1 MKQILSTL
9 LLSLFLSTGL
19 LSCGG
24 GNERSEEIVAP
35 PTQAELNK
43 PAATVADLGNF
54 DKENTLY
61 LDLKTGRV
69 VIKLRPD
76 LAPNHVARI
85 KKLTKAGFYNGL
97 KFHRVIAGFMVQ
109 TGDPRGNGSGGS
121 KYPDLKAEFTSTP
134 FTKGTVGA
142 ARSAS
147 PDSANSQ
154 FYIMLGRSA
163 HLDNKY
169 TVWGE
174 VVQGMEFVSRIKLG
188 DRSAN
193 GSVTDPDIIVKMQV
207 AADAK

>member
-1 MKQILSTL
+1 MKQILLTI
-9 LLSLFLSTGL
+9 LLSVGL

-24 GNERSEEIVAP
+24 GNERNNDIVAP
-35 PTQAELNK
+35 PTEAELNK
-43 PAATVADLGNF
+43 TEAPVTDI
-54 DKENTLY
+54 DKENALY
-61 LDLKTGRV
+61 LDLKYGRV
-69 VIKLRPD
+69 VIRLRPD

-85 KKLTKAGFYNGL
+85 KKLTREGFYNGL

-121 KYPDLKAEFTSTP
+121 KYPNLKAEFTSTP
-134 FTKGTVGA
+134 FRKGTVGA
-142 ARSAS
+142 ARSSS

-154 FYIMLGRSA
+154 FYIMLGRSP

-174 VVQGMEFVSRIKLG
+174 VVQGMPFVSRIKLG
-188 DRSAN
+188 DSAQN
-193 GSVTDPDIIVKMQV
+193 GTVTDPDIIVKMQV

>member
-1 MKQILSTL
+1 MKQII
-9 LLSLFLSTGL
+9 LSLFLSIGL

-24 GNERSEEIVAP
+24 GNERNDEIVAP
-35 PTQAELNK
+35 PSASELNA
-43 PAATVADLGNF
+43 PATPSVEMASL
-54 DKENTLY
+54 DKEDALY
-61 LDLKTGRV
+61 LDLKSGRV

-76 LAPNHVARI
+76 LAPNHVERI
-85 KKLTKAGFYNGL
+85 KKLVRAGFYNGL

-109 TGDPRGNGSGGS
+109 TGDPRGDGTGGS
-121 KYPDLKAEFTSTP
+121 KHPDLKAEFTNTP
-134 FTKGTVGA
+134 FKKGTVGA

-174 VVQGMEFVSRIKLG
+174 VVQGMNFVTRIKLG
-188 DRSAN
+188 DKAQN
-193 GSVTDPDIIVKMQV
+193 GTVTDPDIIVKMQV
-207 AADAK
+207 AADAKS